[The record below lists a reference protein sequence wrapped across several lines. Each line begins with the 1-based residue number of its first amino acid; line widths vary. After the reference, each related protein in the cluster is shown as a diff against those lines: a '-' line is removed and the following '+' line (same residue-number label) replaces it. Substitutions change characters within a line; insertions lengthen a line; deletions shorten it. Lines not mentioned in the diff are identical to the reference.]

1 MFTLQNNRFSAGIFL
16 ILLFAISTKAQNI
29 DLPSLIFSNTETDYM
44 GQIAVNSKKKH
55 GKGIL
60 KDDGNIYFGDFSYNK
75 KHGYGMM
82 ITGNQGKIKN
92 LPDCMAY
99 IGDWYEGK
107 KEGNGTCY
115 NKNGDIIYVGK
126 FENDKPVEPYPM
138 QNPPMEKY
146 FSVKEIEDGVYIGEN
161 SRSYADGFGLTVT
174 QSGTLCFGRIS
185 ANTRYGVTLE
195 IYSSSSWRLL
205 KYEGDNIKEISTS
218 EMFANIRKERKEASD
233 RFKAQLWNE
242 FIDIAN
248 GIVRTSTE
256 MIAYSQRNKETGFE
270 GAEYSNSSSNGSS
283 NKKQGKHKSSG
294 GGSDC
299 GSAWQSD
306 SRSYSDAETLA
317 MKATNE
323 SDFKAAQN
331 RMRRIRQKWVAR
343 GCHITE
349 SVWETKS
356 FGS

>member
-1 MFTLQNNRFSAGIFL
+1 MFTLRNKRTSAGIFL
-16 ILLFAISTKAQNI
+16 ILLFAISIKAQNI
-29 DLPSLIFSNTETDYM
+29 DLASLIFSNTETDYM
-44 GQIAVNSKKKH
+44 GQIAISCKARH
-55 GKGIL
+55 GMGIY
-60 KDDGNIYFGDFSYNK
+60 KDGKNIYIGDFSNNK
-75 KHGYGMM
+75 KTGYGMM
-82 ITGNQGKIKN
+82 IIGNQGKIKN

-126 FENDKPVEPYPM
+126 FENDKPIGPYPM

-146 FSVKEIEDGVYIGEN
+146 FSLKEIEDGVYIGEN
-161 SRSYADGFGLTVT
+161 SRGYADGFGLTVT

-185 ANTRYGVTLE
+185 ANTRYSVTLE

-205 KYEGDNIKEISTS
+205 KYEGDNIKVISTS
-218 EMFANIRKERKEASD
+218 EMFASKRKEQKEASD
-233 RFKAQLWNE
+233 RFKAQLWDE
-242 FIDIAN
+242 FIGIAN
-248 GIVRTSTE
+248 GIASTSTE

-270 GAEYSNSSSNGSS
+270 GAEYSNSSYSGSS
-283 NKKQGKHKSSG
+283 NNKQGKHKSSG
-294 GGSDC
+294 GGNDC
-299 GSAWQSD
+299 GTAWHSD

-317 MKATNE
+317 IKATNE

-331 RMRRIRQKWVAR
+331 RMRRIRQKWEAR
-343 GCHITE
+343 GCPITE
-349 SVWETKS
+349 SVWETKP